1 MRNRPRI
8 LSASGLLAGSLAS
21 AAVLLLQPLSDAG
34 AQQGYRRVGDQIVV
48 DRPDHWREWDF
59 PAGTIEV
66 VDDGVRPGR
75 LRRNTNASLDIVDFL
90 RLHPPESAKDKDR
103 SRIELLDGIEAGTN
117 RDEVVNVLDGDMSTF
132 WEPDPPSG
140 DVDLPSQWWFTVDLG
155 RLVIIDRIVVRFV
168 PEAEGDPFLLFDV
181 LVSNGLK
188 PPSAKEADVRNYVPV
203 IQTLVPNKTQRVF
216 ELDLSQTTPGQV
228 DPLGRFLQIVV
239 RDSDLDRGRIVGEG
253 EVGMAAWEDLA
264 PAERGFVEHTKK
276 QPDGREVAV
285 PREVWV
291 QLEPA
296 RRGPIRYF
304 RRERPRLAELEVW
317 GTGDEIIHGVAD
329 RGGQIGMRHEFSADI
344 LFDGDVLTSFPFPL
358 GTHDQRNEDELF
370 FDLASWYW
378 INAYR
383 MVANFRAFG
392 FGGNEYCSYRLDF
405 SDGARQADGS
415 LEWTATAVY
424 SKAEDETLSGSV
436 VPASGMRLRRHDF
449 DDIKA
454 RFFRFAWEIN
464 TCSGTHPLSEMQLF
478 GTGYHPEVA
487 LLSNPIELPGSRN
500 LTVIEWEA
508 DTPPGTQV
516 VLQTKTGNVL
526 IPDTLY
532 YRDDGLLYGRGQE
545 GADKF
550 YSRGQK
556 SFTKNKDKRVIY
568 EEGPE
573 WSPWST
579 RYEDPTGSLIQ
590 SPSPRKILKIR
601 ASLLSERPDTAAT
614 LRSIRLHFAEP
625 VASRLL
631 GEVTPTRV
639 DTLGVERRFTLHVA
653 VDALETGFD
662 ELVIRPPSGMVLG
675 EEETA
680 PDRVRLYAGRASQF
694 EAAADDP
701 SDLLVAEATVASFG
715 DSLLVRFPLIESGV
729 DLVRLVFPATLY
741 SSGGQLE
748 PWLRNSAG
756 KFWQRIDVGDAT
768 GLAGE
773 NSLLVVAEAAG
784 GGGNLLQGLQTPG
797 LFTPNGDGINDAA
810 LFEFSVVMVGAG
822 SAAEVEIYDLA
833 GRRLRRIQERR
844 DVSAGRYAIS
854 WDGLDESGN
863 RVPPGLYTVRL
874 GLDTATEGTGV
885 KDTHVATTIA
895 VAY

>member
-1 MRNRPRI
+1 MRHRSRTLNAG
-8 LSASGLLAGSLAS
+8 LLLAGSLAG
-21 AAVLLLQPLSDAG
+21 AASLLLPPNLTDAG
-34 AQQGYRRVGDQIVV
+34 AQQGYRRAGGDQIAV
-48 DRPDHWREWDF
+48 DRPDLWREWNF

-66 VDDGVRPGR
+66 TDDGVRSGR
-75 LRRNTNASLDIVDFL
+75 LRRNTNACLDIVDFL
-90 RLHPPESAKDKDR
+90 RLHPPESVRDKDR
-103 SRIELLDGIEAGTN
+103 SLIELLDGIEAGTN

-155 RLVIIDRIVVRFV
+155 RLVIIDRIVLRFA
-168 PEAEGDPFLLFDV
+168 PEGEGDPFLLFDL
-181 LVSNGLK
+181 LVSSGLK
-188 PPSAKEADVRNYVPV
+188 PPTAKQGDVRDYVPV
-203 IQTLVPNKTQRVF
+203 IQTLVPNKTRRVF
-216 ELDLSQTTPGQV
+216 DLDLSQTAPGQI

-253 EVGMAAWEDLA
+253 EEGLAAWENLA
-264 PAERGFVEHTKK
+264 PADRGFVEHTKRL
-276 QPDGREVAV
+276 PDGREVAV
-285 PREVWV
+285 SREVWE

-304 RRERPRLAELEVW
+304 ERERPRLAELEVW
-317 GTGDEIIHGVAD
+317 GSGDEIIQGVAD
-329 RGGQIGMRHEFSADI
+329 RGGQIAIDHDFSADI
-344 LFDGDVLTSFPFPL
+344 LFDGDVETGFNFPL
-358 GTHDQRNEDELF
+358 STRDQRNEDELF
-370 FDLASWYW
+370 FDLGSWYW
-378 INAYR
+378 IDAYR
-383 MVANFRAFG
+383 MVANFRSAAAVH
-392 FGGNEYCSYRLDF
+392 EYCSYRLDF
-405 SDGARQADGS
+405 SDGARQANGGFA
-415 LEWTATAVY
+415 WTAAVVY
-424 SKAEDETLSGSV
+424 NRAEDESFSG

-449 DDIKA
+449 DPVKA
-454 RFFRFAWEIN
+454 RFFRFAWDIRN
-464 TCSGTHPLSEMQLF
+464 CSGVHPLTEMQLF
-478 GTGYHPEVA
+478 GSGYHPEVE

-500 LTVIEWEA
+500 LTAIEWEA
-508 DTPPGTQV
+508 DTPPGSQV

-532 YRDDGLLYGRGQE
+532 FRDDGLLYGRGQE

-579 RYEDPTGSLIQ
+579 RYEDPAGSLIE

-601 ASLLSERPDTAAT
+601 ASLLSDRPDTAAT
-614 LRSIRLHFAEP
+614 LRSLRLHFAEP

-631 GEVTPTRV
+631 GEVAPTRV
-639 DTLGVERRFTLHVA
+639 DALGIERRFTLHVA

-662 ELVIRPPSGMVLG
+662 ELLIRPPSGMVLG

-680 PDRVRLYAGRASQF
+680 RDRVRMYAGRASQF

-701 SDLLVAEATVASFG
+701 GELLVAGAEVAGFG
-715 DSLLVRFPLIESGV
+715 DSLLVRFPLVESGV
-729 DLVRLVFPATLY
+729 DLVRLDFPATLY
-741 SSGGQLE
+741 SSGGRLE

-756 KFWQRIDVGDAT
+756 EFWQRIDVGDAT
-768 GLAGE
+768 GLAGG
-773 NSLLVVAEAAG
+773 NSLLVVAEG
-784 GGGNLLQGLQTPG
+784 GGGGDLLQGLQAPG

-810 LFEFSVVMVGAG
+810 LFEFSVIMVGPG
-822 SAAEVEIYDLA
+822 SPAEVEIYDLA
-833 GRRLRRIQERR
+833 GRLLRRIQERR
-844 DVSAGRYAIS
+844 DISAGRYAIS

-885 KDTHVATTIA
+885 KGTHVARTIA